1 MNNPF
6 LQLSLKLLAVSFLL
20 LSTLTSCNKKFNYP
34 PPVEGSQEVSL
45 SQSTKA
51 VKPAKM
57 SKNSPSFKVGIA
69 PFLFTAHHHN
79 ANVVDKR
86 KQHEISHRSLEILK
100 NYLAKDKRLYLID
113 DSSLNTLK
121 KHWTKSDLAHLKNKY
136 HYILT
141 GQIKHFGHREVG
153 ASNKV
158 LAYSK
163 VYVQLIDINQREV
176 IYAEYSDSQTT
187 EELKKSNN
195 FHYLQD
201 QALHKSVMAL
211 APKISEILLAKPWRT
226 QIIEGYAKDGED
238 YLVIA
243 AEQDQRL
250 SKKQTLE
257 VAITN
262 KVLKNPLTN
271 THLTM
276 LAKPL
281 ALIEIVDFIPGKPG
295 EGKAVCKVLGEQLK
309 GYITSK
315 SFANLIIRMPS
326 LTQGNE

>member
-1 MNNPF
+1 MNNPL
-6 LQLSLKLLAVSFLL
+6 LQLLLRLLAVSFLS
-20 LSTLTSCNKKFNYP
+20 LSTLTSCTKKFDYP
-34 PPVEGSQEVSL
+34 PPIEEAQKAPSSH
-45 SQSTKA
+45 SKTTPSTRL
-51 VKPAKM
+51 
-57 SKNSPSFKVGIA
+57 SKNTPSFKVGIA
-69 PFLFTAHHHN
+69 PFLFSAQRHS
-79 ANVVDKR
+79 ANVIDTR
-86 KQHEISHRSLEILK
+86 KQHEVSHRSLEILK
-100 NYLAKDKRLYLID
+100 NYLAKDKRLYIID

-121 KHWTKSDLAHLKNKY
+121 KHWTKSDLAHLKDKY

-141 GQIKHFGHREVG
+141 GQIKNFGHREIG
-153 ASNKV
+153 SSNKI

-243 AEQDQRL
+243 AEKDQRL
-250 SKKQTLE
+250 SKGQTLE

-281 ALIEIVDFIPGKPG
+281 ALVEIVDFIPGKPG
-295 EGKAVCKVLGEQLK
+295 EGKAVCKVLGEQLQ
-309 GYITSK
+309 GYINSK
-315 SFANLIIRMPS
+315 SFANLIIRTPS